1 MPRSVCGAVRAHLLE
16 VELLEMR
23 RHAAVH
29 ARGEWGGSGRRGG
42 CQRQERSCA
51 HHGAVLG
58 GGVPLDACLR
68 GVSAGRSALQEPV
81 PSLSLPLGA
90 SSGGVYSLVA
100 VEIRCDI
107 APPPRN
113 TCGASP
119 VNHPRAAGAA
129 ARADGHGEEG
139 LHGSEP
145 EERGRSKDAWAVRT
159 RSSPSHHFGSN
170 SSSTRAL

>member
-1 MPRSVCGAVRAHLLE
+1 MPRSVSHLLE

-100 VEIRCDI
+100 VEI
-107 APPPRN
+107 
-113 TCGASP
+113 
-119 VNHPRAAGAA
+119 H
-129 ARADGHGEEG
+129 
-139 LHGSEP
+139 
-145 EERGRSKDAWAVRT
+145 
-159 RSSPSHHFGSN
+159 
-170 SSSTRAL
+170 

>member
-68 GVSAGRSALQEPV
+68 GVSAGRSALQEPA

-100 VEIRCDI
+100 VEI
-107 APPPRN
+107 
-113 TCGASP
+113 
-119 VNHPRAAGAA
+119 H
-129 ARADGHGEEG
+129 
-139 LHGSEP
+139 
-145 EERGRSKDAWAVRT
+145 
-159 RSSPSHHFGSN
+159 
-170 SSSTRAL
+170 